1 MRFVASCAAS
11 ICDLWQRCGMAS
23 RNGPPYPTCGRYVG
37 SYLTQTGYGGPFG
50 PRRASWRP
58 WREELPGR
66 PDTGR
71 IWWPAPGRGTTR
83 ACVADVRGTF
93 VSDLAGG
100 RKTRRVCVKQHGRR
114 EGPGRLCQSRKGP
127 SYAWRPF
134 VSGSAAPRRLCQT
147 RAQGDLPQTPV
158 AFQSPSPFATSARCF
173 PAAPT
178 VCHKRPWLS
187 WREERGTNSPGVC
200 PARVRLYDINR

>member
-1 MRFVASCAAS
+1 
-11 ICDLWQRCGMAS
+11 MAS
-23 RNGPPYPTCGRYVG
+23 RNGPPYPACVRYVG

-58 WREELPGR
+58 WREELPSL
-66 PDTGR
+66 PDTSR

-114 EGPGRLCQSRKGP
+114 EGSGRLCQSRKGP

-158 AFQSPSPFATSARCF
+158 AFPLPRPFATSARGF
-173 PAAPT
+173 PGERSVGQTPPEFVPPACAYTISTGKRFVSAVAITPATLDGWHSMHAAHVT
-178 VCHKRPWLS
+178 FTH
-187 WREERGTNSPGVC
+187 
-200 PARVRLYDINR
+200 